1 MSSGKYVSA
10 RCTIDN
16 PSQFVLIILGGG
28 LVLLSLFLLPVAM
41 LLQLLKPI
49 RQHRRA
55 LGIHFFLFAEEFLC

>member
-28 LVLLSLFLLPVAM
+28 VSITVLVLIVGGDVTAVVEADTPTSPCFRHP
-41 LLQLLKPI
+41 
-49 RQHRRA
+49 
-55 LGIHFFLFAEEFLC
+55 FLFVF